1 MNTLPDQFT
10 IRVTPKAAA
19 NRIKTEDDGTIRVYV
34 NTTPEDGKANKKVIE
49 LLSKEF
55 KIPKSSLEIIKGHK
69 SKDKIISVKK

>member
-19 NRIKTEDDGTIRVYV
+19 NRIKIEDDGAIRVYV
-34 NTTPEDGKANKKVIE
+34 TTAPEDGKANKKVIE

-69 SKDKIISVKK
+69 NKDKLIAVQK

>member
-19 NRIKTEDDGTIRVYV
+19 NRIKIEDDGTIRVYV
-34 NTTPEDGKANKKVIE
+34 TKAPEDGKANKKVIE

-69 SKDKIISVKK
+69 NKDKLIAVQK